1 MRSNYFLT
9 NKLES
14 IYKKAAKMN
23 HLSVSEL
30 LLIIGYALIRGR
42 LTVYNGEIMTKKTIY
57 ETPNGLKV
65 R

>member
-1 MRSNYFLT
+1 
-9 NKLES
+9 
-14 IYKKAAKMN
+14 MN

-57 ETPNGLKV
+57 ETPDGWKV